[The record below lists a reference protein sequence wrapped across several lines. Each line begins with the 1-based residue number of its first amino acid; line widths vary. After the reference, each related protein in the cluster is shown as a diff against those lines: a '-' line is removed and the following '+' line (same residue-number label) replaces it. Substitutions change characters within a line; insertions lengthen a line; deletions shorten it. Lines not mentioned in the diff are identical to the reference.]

1 MGSMLSK
8 LQAKYGPILRVKLGM
23 DWIVLVENINDIERV
38 VRESENEN
46 KDIRL
51 RPNQSINV
59 LGKRV
64 DMSSLPLLE

>member
-1 MGSMLSK
+1 MLSK

-38 VRESENEN
+38 VRESENDD

-51 RPNQSINV
+51 RHTNSINV